1 MKKSILVLAALAA
14 IISCSKE
21 NNHTDNYTAETF
33 TVELTASA
41 PSVNNGNGAAPASA
55 MTKTTLVD
63 GEGKKFVYWSKG
75 DAIKVLLFPNRSNG
89 NTITGPSGIFTSHF
103 EEEASAEAYFRTDSW
118 SWAGTPHDM
127 MNDQRKNRLAKT
139 GVAVYPS
146 TATAVSNKPTSSTGS
161 ELNSEISF
169 VLPEAQN
176 AVVGNIESGL
186 NFSYA
191 EVDRDSF
198 INTVDNGSKT
208 ELQFKNACALIQ
220 LTMPAE
226 MQNKVTSISITSN
239 DKVAL
244 TGKGSLNL
252 NYYKDVVEGGVTVTE
267 GNGVVL
273 NSSTGFEAGKTYYA
287 VVWPGEHKSG
297 LTIEFTAEDGSVATK
312 PTGTVTL
319 TASKVKPYTF
329 SKGLEFAAPPVKE
342 FNYFYADGSTGNEV
356 NSNIVGVVIFRGN
369 PKTQFNDSDLPDQF
383 CNGLAISVSSRKCAW
398 NSQTISSI
406 PSIAQI
412 TQVSNIQSYSI
423 GGYTVKKAYG
433 DAADSY
439 TVFSNGVAPN
449 GTSGWYLPTPMELN
463 YIKDNLGGINSLL
476 SKVGETVNPDSK
488 STSYWLPVF
497 YVSKYNT
504 GLGIWY
510 YQNGLS
516 TFHYE
521 KYYNY
526 PDNSN
531 YCYYVRPIF
540 AF

>member
-1 MKKSILVLAALAA
+1 MKKSIIFFAALAA
-14 IISCSKE
+14 LFSCTKE
-21 NNHTDNYTAETF
+21 NPVVETPAEETF
-33 TVELTASA
+33 SVELFASA
-41 PSVNNGNGAAPASA
+41 PAPAD
-55 MTKTTLVD
+55 TKTTLVD
-63 GEGKKFVYWSKG
+63 GEGTKLVHWSKG
-75 DAIKVLLFPNRSNG
+75 DAIKVLFFPNHTNSNTF
-89 NTITGPSGIFTSHF
+89 NGPGSEFQSDFETETS
-103 EEEASAEAYFRTDSW
+103 EKAYFKTNSW
-118 SWAGTPHDM
+118 SWGFGSDVVS
-127 MNDQRKNRLAKT
+127 NRLMDY
-139 GVAVYPS
+139 GIAVYPS
-146 TATAVSNKPTSSTGS
+146 TAEATSKKTQSGS
-161 ELNSEISF
+161 ANETELSF
-169 VLPEAQN
+169 TLPDAQKAIN
-176 AVVGNIESGL
+176 GNIESGL

-191 EVDRDSF
+191 MVGRDGFKSAIESNRAVDLTF
-198 INTVDNGSKT
+198 M
-208 ELQFKNACALIQ
+208 NACALIS
-220 LTMPAE
+220 LTMPASFE
-226 MQNKVTSISITSN
+226 KEVTSITISSN
-239 DKVAL
+239 NEVAL
-244 TGKGSLNL
+244 TGKGNVDM
-252 NYYKDVVEGGVTVTE
+252 NGNKDVILSPFHVTPEVTETSHTVTLAKAD
-267 GNGVVL
+267 GSAL
-273 NSSTGFEAGKTYYA
+273 EAGATYFA
-287 VVWPGEHKSG
+287 VVWPGEHEG
-297 LTIEFTAEDGSVATK
+297 LTISFNAADDTIASK
-312 PTGTVTL
+312 PTKAVTL
-319 TASKVKPYTF
+319 TASHVKPYTF
-329 SKGLEFAAPPVKE
+329 SSALSFETPGPKE
-342 FNYFYADGSTGNEV
+342 YDYVYADGSMGNDV
-356 NSNIVGVVIFRGN
+356 RNDIVGVVIFHGN
-369 PKTQFNDSDLPDQF
+369 PKTQFNDSQLPDQF

-412 TQVSNIQSYSI
+412 AQVSNIQSYSI

-504 GLGIWY
+504 GPGIWY

-526 PDNSN
+526 PNNSN